1 MILTNNFV
9 ACRTI
14 YFATMKNT
22 NLKKKKGLGTNADYL
37 NAMWNSLRSRGL
49 VLLKLCNVDYLIFL
63 FFIIADLL
71 REGMLEKLQNIM
83 KYAVGS

>member
-1 MILTNNFV
+1 
-9 ACRTI
+9 
-14 YFATMKNT
+14 
-22 NLKKKKGLGTNADYL
+22 
-37 NAMWNSLRSRGL
+37 MWNSLRSRGL